1 MIAIK
6 DGTIVT
12 VKNGTIRDGVIL
24 VEGSTI
30 REVGQDIAI
39 PPSSTVI
46 DAAGCYVVPGFI
58 DAHCHVGISEEVF
71 RIEGNDI
78 NETTDPITPYL
89 QALDGV
95 NLNDLAFD
103 DAVRSGVTR
112 LMVHPGSA
120 NVLGGQSVLL
130 KSWSPTPMEMVYRH
144 PWGLK
149 AALGENPKRVYG
161 NQNKAPKTRMANAA
175 LLREALHTASRN
187 SEKEQLEPKDE
198 FRQKALIRVI
208 RREMPLW
215 LHVHR
220 ADDILTALRIKD
232 EFNIDMVLQHG
243 TEAHLVA
250 DEIARRGVA
259 VCLGPLLTNR
269 AKVEMQEV
277 SFRNVPLLQKAGI
290 QFCLITDH
298 PVIPIQYLGV
308 CAALAVREGLDEETA
323 IRALTWNP
331 AHILGVDQELGSIE
345 PGKKADIVI
354 FDGHPL
360 EVKSRVRQVLVD
372 GIIWGG

>member
-1 MIAIK
+1 MIAVK
-6 DGTIVT
+6 GGTIIT
-12 VKNGTIRDGVIL
+12 VKNGIIKDGVIL

-30 REVGQDIAI
+30 REVGRDIDI

-58 DAHCHVGISEEVF
+58 DAHCHVGISEEIF

-78 NETTDPITPYL
+78 NETTDPVTPYL

-103 DAVRSGVTR
+103 DAVRGGVTR

-130 KSWSPTPMEMVYRH
+130 KSWAPTPMGMIYRH

-161 NQNKAPKTRMANAA
+161 DQNKAPKTRMANAA
-175 LLREALHTASRN
+175 LLREALHNARRN
-187 SEKEQLEPKDE
+187 SEKEQLEPKEE
-198 FRQKALIRVI
+198 FRQNALIRVI

-259 VCLGPLLTNR
+259 VCLGPLLVNR

-277 SFRNVPLLQKAGI
+277 SFHNVLLLQKAGI
-290 QFCLITDH
+290 EFCLITDH
-298 PVIPIQYLGV
+298 PVIPIQYLGI

-323 IRALTWNP
+323 IKALTFNP

-354 FDGHPL
+354 YDGHPL

>member
-6 DGTIVT
+6 GGTIIT
-12 VKNGTIRDGVIL
+12 VKNGIIKDGIIL
-24 VEGSTI
+24 IQDSTI
-30 REVGQDIAI
+30 KEVGQDTAI
-39 PPSSTVI
+39 SPSCTVI
-46 DAAGCYVVPGFI
+46 YAAGCYVTPGFI
-58 DAHCHVGISEEVF
+58 DAHCHVGIGEEVY

-78 NETTDPITPYL
+78 NETTDPVTPYL

-95 NLNDLAFD
+95 NLKDLAFD
-103 DAVRSGVTR
+103 DAIRSGVTR

-130 KSWSPTPMEMVYRH
+130 KSWSPSLLEMVYRN

-149 AALGENPKRVYG
+149 AALGENPKKAYG
-161 NQNKAPKTRMANAA
+161 SQNKTPKTRMANAA
-175 LLREALHTASRN
+175 LLREALYTALKN
-187 SEKEQLEPKDE
+187 SEKPNLEPKEE
-198 FRQKALIRVI
+198 FRQEALIRVV

-250 DEIARRGVA
+250 DEIARRGVT
-259 VCLGPLLTNR
+259 VCLGPLLVNR
-269 AKVEMQEV
+269 AKVEMREV
-277 SFRNVPLLQKAGI
+277 SFRNIPLLQKAGI
-290 QFCLITDH
+290 EFCLITDH
-298 PVIPIQYLGV
+298 PVVPIQYLGV
-308 CAALAVREGLDEETA
+308 CAALAVREGLDEQTA
-323 IRALTWNP
+323 IKALTWSP

-360 EVKSRVRQVLVD
+360 EVRSQVKQVLVD

>member
-6 DGTIVT
+6 GGTIIT
-12 VKNGTIRDGVIL
+12 VGNGIIKDGVIL
-24 VEGSTI
+24 IQESTI
-30 REVGQDIAI
+30 KEVGQDVAI

-46 DAAGCYVVPGFI
+46 DAAGCFVTPGFI
-58 DAHCHVGISEEVF
+58 DAHCHVGIGEEVY
-71 RIEGNDI
+71 RIEGDDI
-78 NETTDPITPYL
+78 NETTDPVTPYL

-95 NLNDLAFD
+95 NLKDLAFD
-103 DAVRSGVTR
+103 DAIRSGITR

-130 KSWSPTPMEMVYRH
+130 KSWSPSITEMIYRN

-161 NQNKAPKTRMANAA
+161 SQNKTPKTRMGNAA
-175 LLREALHTASRN
+175 LLREALYTAQRN
-187 SEKEQLEPKDE
+187 SEKEQIEPKEE
-198 FRQKALIRVI
+198 FRQGPLIRVI
-208 RREMPLW
+208 QRKAPLW

-259 VCLGPLLTNR
+259 VCLGPLLVNR
-269 AKVEMQEV
+269 AKVEMREV
-277 SFRNVPLLQKAGI
+277 SFLNITLLQKAGVE
-290 QFCLITDH
+290 FCLITDH
-298 PVIPIQYLGV
+298 PVVPIQYLGV
-308 CAALAVREGLDEETA
+308 CAALAVKEGLDEETA
-323 IRALTWNP
+323 LKALTLNP

-360 EVKSRVRQVLVD
+360 EVRTRVKQVLVD
-372 GIIWGG
+372 GFIWGG